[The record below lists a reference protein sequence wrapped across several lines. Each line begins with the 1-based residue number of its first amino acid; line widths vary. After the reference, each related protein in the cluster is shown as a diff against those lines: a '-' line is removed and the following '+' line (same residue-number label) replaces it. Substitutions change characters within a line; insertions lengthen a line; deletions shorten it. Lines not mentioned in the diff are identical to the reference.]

1 MSFCK
6 FEINPSYAIYIDP
19 DHGYFAHS
27 SSGSMA
33 LAFDWY
39 ASDGVNNT
47 IDIHEDFTPT
57 GSWKITSAVNAV
69 DKLIRYNKEVRLSQ
83 VNGKA
88 KDDTKRGLL
97 VNKPRKN
104 DKPKL
109 ATTTFMA
116 PSVITLARR
125 DNINATSQFIT
136 AFWICPVGTG
146 KSRFMSAAI
155 SKTPIAIPRWLV
167 HMNLNN
173 FLDQDTYLLVGQN
186 RAVLQRE
193 AEGYRLAEATT
204 KDGSCN
210 IEGNSVNN
218 ARQSTYVY
226 KSPSE
231 RMGVRIG
238 KFFDATLSRVPNRKE
253 ALLSW
258 YHRNSN
264 NNVLFEEWPS
274 REVVL
279 DRYKQHTAIC
289 QNSMDVV
296 RNCDAIM
303 RRSKIV
309 SAALILIKVMHNK
322 FSLLQAAVQES
333 TMLSISSIDAFK
345 QSVAL
350 LAGKIVTLK
359 AVRVLLT
366 NKLLFAILGLAGKF
380 VLCQHL
386 VIHPSIH
393 ELIITFPATQ
403 YWIASRIRRE
413 SFVKFND
420 VLHRRDIKYI
430 TQNWADL

>member
-1 MSFCK
+1 
-6 FEINPSYAIYIDP
+6 
-19 DHGYFAHS
+19 
-27 SSGSMA
+27 MA

-39 ASDGVNNT
+39 ASDGVENT
-47 IDIHEDFTPT
+47 IDIHEDFTST
-57 GSWKITSAVNAV
+57 GSWKITSTVNAV
-69 DKLIRYNKEVRLSQ
+69 DKLIKYNKEVQLPQ
-83 VNGKA
+83 IGKV
-88 KDDTKRGLL
+88 KDDTRRGLL

-104 DKPKL
+104 DTPKL

-125 DNINATSQFIT
+125 DSINATSQFIT

-155 SKTPIAIPRWLV
+155 SKSPIAIPRWLV

-193 AEGYRLAEATT
+193 AEGYLLAEATEE
-204 KDGSCN
+204 DGGCN
-210 IEGNSVNN
+210 VKSGTVNN
-218 ARQSTYVY
+218 VRKSTYVY

-238 KFFDATLSRVPNRKE
+238 TFFDATLSRVPNRKE

-258 YHRNSN
+258 YSRNSN
-264 NNVLFEEWPS
+264 NGQLFEEWPS
-274 REVVL
+274 REVIL

-296 RNCDAIM
+296 RNCDVVM

-309 SAALILIKVMHNK
+309 GAALILLKVMHHK

-333 TMLSISSIDAFK
+333 AMLSITSIDALK
-345 QSVAL
+345 RSVTL
-350 LAGKIVTLK
+350 LVGKIMALK
-359 AVRVLLT
+359 AVQALIT
-366 NKLLFAILGLAGKF
+366 NRSMFVILGLAGA
-380 VLCQHL
+380 LHW
-386 VIHPSIH
+386 
-393 ELIITFPATQ
+393 A
-403 YWIASRIRRE
+403 ASRIRRE
-413 SFVKFND
+413 FFFKFD
-420 VLHRRDIKYI
+420 DTLHRRDIKYI
-430 TQNWADL
+430 SQNWVDL